1 MPFPH
6 SFGSDNHAGVHP
18 RFMAAIQNANRDFD
32 LAYGED
38 LCTKRVE
45 QLFRREFGKEAQFFP
60 VFNGTG
66 ANILAL
72 QSVTRPFH
80 ACICADTAHIHVDEC
95 GAPERF
101 THCKLLAVPTP
112 DGKLT
117 PRLVFPLLYGFGVQH
132 HSQPGVISISQPTE
146 LGTLYSPSEIAA
158 LSELAHS
165 RGMYLHMDGSRIT
178 NAAAAL
184 GLPFGAFVTDAG
196 VDVLSFGGTKC
207 GMLFGDAVVLLR
219 DELVPHFPFVRKQ
232 GAQLFSKM
240 RFISAQ
246 FEALLQDD
254 FWKVPAT
261 HANDMAQLLEKGL
274 RQASGVTLTQ
284 ERQTNALFAILPPGT
299 VEPLRERH
307 HFHTWNHATGEVR
320 LMTSFATT
328 EKDVSQFLSDLRLFS

>member
-1 MPFPH
+1 VSFQH

-18 RFMAAIQNANRDFD
+18 RFMEAIQNANRGFD
-32 LAYGED
+32 VAYGAD
-38 LCTKRVE
+38 GCTKQLE
-45 QLFRREFGKEAQFFP
+45 GLFRREFGQEAHLFP

-117 PRLVFPLLYGFGVQH
+117 PGLVLPLLHGFGDQH
-132 HSQPGVISISQPTE
+132 HAQPGVISISQPTE
-146 LGTLYSPSEIAA
+146 LGTLYSPAEIAA
-158 LSELAHS
+158 LAELAHS
-165 RGMYLHMDGSRIT
+165 RGMYLHMDGARIA

-184 GLPFGAFVTDAG
+184 GLPFRAFVTEVG

-207 GMLFGDAVVLLR
+207 GMLFGEAVVLLR
-219 DELVPHFPFVRKQ
+219 EELVHDFPYIRKQ

-246 FEALLQDD
+246 FEAFLLDD

-261 HANDMAQLLEKGL
+261 QANDMAHLLEKGL
-274 RQASGVTLTQ
+274 RQAEGVKVTR
-284 ERQTNALFAILPPGT
+284 ERQTNAVFAILPSKA

-307 HFHTWNHATGEVR
+307 HFYTWNHSTGEVR

-328 EKDVSQFLSDLRLFS
+328 EKDVSRFLSDLKLFS